1 MVHSQHGSAWPV
13 PGLGMQGVAT
23 PIHLGE
29 LLAAKVLEVRNC
41 VDMGIPRNASVSH
54 CQGMG
59 ISKGYLGLEK
69 QKEIEIGDLTLS
81 KSDSSSKPVK

>member
-1 MVHSQHGSAWPV
+1 
-13 PGLGMQGVAT
+13 MQGVAT

-41 VDMGIPRNASVSH
+41 VDMGIPRDASVSH
-54 CQGMG
+54 CKGMVV
-59 ISKGYLGLEK
+59 SKGYLGLEK
-69 QKEIEIGDLTLS
+69 QKEIGIDDLTMP